1 MRLKS
6 RPLCRGW
13 RLGVLT
19 EMRAFL
25 GLVGFLRKYVQGLS
39 DLAQPLTELFER
51 GEAVELGGSGAK
63 GV

>member
-1 MRLKS
+1 
-6 RPLCRGW
+6 
-13 RLGVLT
+13 
-19 EMRAFL
+19 MRAFL